1 VLFELALPAVQ
12 TLPMPQAL
20 PIGRNPRVWRDVA
33 LWVAGGVQAADV
45 LQAARQ
51 ANGSGLLQDVVL
63 FDIYR
68 PPAGHAEHG
77 QTSMALRMVL
87 GSPTATLTDEQADAA
102 VAEVQQALVQ
112 HCQARLRV

>member
-1 VLFELALPAVQ
+1 VH
-12 TLPMPQAL
+12 
-20 PIGRNPRVWRDVA
+20 
-33 LWVAGGVQAADV
+33 AGGAGWLVAQVPTAKAVFQRRGAPYITDVSRLADGTRAATV

-51 ANGSGLLQDVVL
+51 ANGTGLLQDVVL
-63 FDIYR
+63 FDTYR

-77 QTSMALRMVL
+77 HTSMALRLVL

-112 HCQARLRV
+112 HCQARLRI